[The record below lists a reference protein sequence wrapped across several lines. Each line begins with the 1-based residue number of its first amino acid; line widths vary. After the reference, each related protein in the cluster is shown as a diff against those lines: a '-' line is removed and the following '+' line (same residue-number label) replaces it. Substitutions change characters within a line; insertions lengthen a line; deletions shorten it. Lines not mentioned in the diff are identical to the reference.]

1 MAISRGL
8 ELMFGDRAKVRLSL
22 AHLDFLGDDD
32 TLRTNAA
39 HAVDEFASRSTPRLH
54 SGQDRTASVSLLLA
68 RSGQVEDVTI
78 SRDWRRQAGVTG
90 IGEAAY
96 GAYTCALGS
105 LLETTA
111 LEELQR
117 DQPTPARP
125 AQPPATSKEPELDED
140 LWLQRTWGAL
150 HHIDAE
156 LARLTHAPE
165 QSEQRTISSPHGCLT
180 LHLRGT
186 GITAITADPARVARM
201 DTEQLRFEAR
211 SLFRTHELA
220 RTGETEERR

>member
-1 MAISRGL
+1 
-8 ELMFGDRAKVRLSL
+8 MFGDRANVRLSM
-22 AHLDFLGDDD
+22 AHLDFLGDDE

-39 HAVDEFASRSTPRLH
+39 HAVDEFASRSAPRLH
-54 SGQDRTASVSLLLA
+54 SGQDRTASVRLVLA
-68 RSGQVEDVTI
+68 RSGQVDDVTI
-78 SRDWRRQAGVTG
+78 SRDWRRQAGVTR
-90 IGEAAY
+90 IGNAVYE
-96 GAYTCALGS
+96 AYTRALGS

-117 DQPTPARP
+117 DQPPTQP
-125 AQPPATSKEPELDED
+125 AQPPATSTEPELDQA

-165 QSEQRTISSPHGCLT
+165 QPEQRTISSPHGCLT

-186 GITAITADPARVARM
+186 GITAITADAARVARM
-201 DTEQLRFEAR
+201 DTEQLRLEAR
-211 SLFRTHELA
+211 SLFRTYELA
-220 RTGETEERR
+220 RPGETEARS